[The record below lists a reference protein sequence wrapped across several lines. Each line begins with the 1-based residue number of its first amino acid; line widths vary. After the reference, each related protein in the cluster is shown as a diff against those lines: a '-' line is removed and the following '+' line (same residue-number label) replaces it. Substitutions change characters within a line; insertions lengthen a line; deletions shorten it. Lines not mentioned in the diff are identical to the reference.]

1 MSMTLIFG
9 NFSVFGA
16 EISQIGKNQ
25 HVVYKT
31 SVHTDDG
38 RESFPAYIR
47 TFLPGGS
54 TPLEDNTTV
63 FLYGK
68 LCASCRSPFLIEVIN
83 MFCYPG
89 DPTDPFHG
97 AGPSFC
103 PRVSILG
110 HVQNSTDI
118 PTYEGCRMFTLI
130 SSAWVRD
137 QLQASAFMAFFD
149 ESPRWK
155 KLAVPNKNS
164 CVYVIGALAS
174 RDEETQTV
182 RIRIEDI
189 TFNAGAR
196 SDVVATDGNKAN
208 SHARPSAMSA
218 WAISSGSTTNAQGT
232 AFNMA
237 TNGAN
242 GSMTANEAPSV
253 PAETTNSTTQLQLTG
268 HEQAFKTQPERP
280 KTSRPVSTLP
290 LEQIRSPDDINVTA
304 RTERVMIGGRPATP
318 HPWNPEPNE
327 PNQCPPPD
335 ASSVPVLSHSKSITS
350 TESDALTTPPPTV
363 TPRRGRPKRKVTNTP
378 PRTRGTKG
386 TRKIRVRRIVESPV
400 DTSSDVTME
409 DTTPV
414 EVPVVNVEA
423 A

>member
-38 RESFPAYIR
+38 WEYFPAYIW

-97 AGPSFC
+97 AGPSFG
-103 PRVSILG
+103 PQVSILG

-118 PTYEGCRMFTLI
+118 PTYEGHCVFTLL
-130 SSAWVRD
+130 SSAWVWV

-149 ESPRWK
+149 GSPRWK
-155 KLAVPNKNS
+155 KLTVPNKNS
-164 CVYVIGALAS
+164 CVN
-174 RDEETQTV
+174 T
-182 RIRIEDI
+182 I
-189 TFNAGAR
+189 T
-196 SDVVATDGNKAN
+196 
-208 SHARPSAMSA
+208 PSAL
-218 WAISSGSTTNAQGT
+218 
-232 AFNMA
+232 
-237 TNGAN
+237 
-242 GSMTANEAPSV
+242 
-253 PAETTNSTTQLQLTG
+253 AETTDSTTQLQLTG
-268 HEQAFKTQPERP
+268 HEQACKTQPERP
-280 KTSRPVSTLP
+280 KTSHPVSTLP
-290 LEQIRSPDDINVTA
+290 LEQIRSPDDIN
-304 RTERVMIGGRPATP
+304 PATP

-327 PNQCPPPD
+327 PNQRPLPD
-335 ASSVPVLSHSKSITS
+335 ASSVPVLSHSKYITS
-350 TESDALTTPPPTV
+350 TESEALTTPPPT
-363 TPRRGRPKRKVTNTP
+363 NMWD
-378 PRTRGTKG
+378 KG
-386 TRKIRVRRIVESPV
+386 NK
-400 DTSSDVTME
+400 E
-409 DTTPV
+409 DQS
-414 EVPVVNVEA
+414 
-423 A
+423 